1 MTFFAPKGV
10 GELNILVVV
19 NEHNG
24 AAQDA
29 AALLGA
35 YFASQGISGT
45 FIRSHDIPIG
55 VRLKDVVA
63 DQDSGR
69 DGAFDFDLAV
79 VLGGD
84 GTILRTARILAGRR
98 TPIMGINF
106 GHLGFLANSSDPGV
120 IPMVAA
126 ALSGDV
132 SSEERMNLS
141 VHVVCEGDDGETA
154 DAIADGELVEV
165 DGEERMFFAL
175 NELALTRG
183 ASGAIVTF
191 DLSISGD
198 HVVSLRADGIVV
210 STATGSTAYALSAGG
225 PLVAPSYRGLI
236 VVPLAPH
243 TLLSRAIVT
252 APHDIVDLEMP
263 CEDGN
268 GEVALFI
275 DGEALS
281 FERPVKRVIVRQ
293 GAIATTLLDYR
304 KEPFYSKISR
314 VFFEASTAE

>member
-1 MTFFAPKGV
+1 M
-10 GELNILVVV
+10 NILVVV

-29 AALLGA
+29 AAMLST
-35 YFASQGISGT
+35 YFASQGIAGI
-45 FIRSHDIPIG
+45 FIPAHDIPIG
-55 VRLKDVVA
+55 TRLVDVV
-63 DQDSGR
+63 DTR
-69 DGAFDFDLAV
+69 DGALDFDLAV

-84 GTILRTARILAGRR
+84 GTILRTARILAGKR

-106 GHLGFLANSSDPGV
+106 GHLGFLANVSDPGV

-126 ALSGDV
+126 ALAGDV
-132 SSEERMNLS
+132 TAEERMNLS
-141 VHVVCEGDDGETA
+141 VHVVCEGDDEETI
-154 DAIADGELVEV
+154 DAIETGELAEL

-175 NELALTRG
+175 NEFALTRG
-183 ASGAIVTF
+183 GSGAIVTF
-191 DLSISGD
+191 DLSVSGD
-198 HVVSLRADGIVV
+198 HVVSLRADGVVV

-236 VVPLAPH
+236 IVPLAPH

-252 APHDIVDLEMP
+252 APHDIVELDIPQEY
-263 CEDGN
+263 GN
-268 GEVALFI
+268 EEVSLFI

-281 FERPVKRVIVRQ
+281 FAHPVKRVIIRQ

-314 VFFEASTAE
+314 VFFEAPSLE

>member
-1 MTFFAPKGV
+1 MPRNDRIGV
-10 GELNILVVV
+10 DELNILVVI

-24 AAQDA
+24 GAQDA
-29 AALLGA
+29 AVLLDA
-35 YFASQGISGT
+35 YFVSQGISAT
-45 FIRSHDIPIG
+45 FIKAHDIPIG
-55 VRLKDVVA
+55 TRLCDVLA
-63 DQDSGR
+63 GQGFEGDDLYQ
-69 DGAFDFDLAV
+69 DFDLAV

-84 GTILRTARILAGRR
+84 GTILRTARVLAGKR

-106 GHLGFLANSSDPGV
+106 GHLGFLANASDAGV

-126 ALSGDV
+126 ALAGDV
-132 SSEERMNLS
+132 SAEERSNLS
-141 VHVVCEGDDGETA
+141 VHVICEGDDESDA
-154 DAIADGELVEV
+154 DAIAAGELFEIE
-165 DGEERMFFAL
+165 GEERMFFAL

-191 DLSISGD
+191 ELSISGD
-198 HVVSLRADGIVV
+198 HVVSLRADGVVV

-225 PLVAPSYRGLI
+225 PLVAPGYRGLI

-263 CEDGN
+263 REGGN
-268 GEVALFI
+268 EEVALFI

-281 FERPVKRVIVRQ
+281 FERPVKRVIIRQ

-314 VFFEASTAE
+314 VFF

>member
-1 MTFFAPKGV
+1 MPRDDWIGV
-10 GELNILVVV
+10 YDLNILIVV

-24 AAQDA
+24 GALDA
-29 AALLGA
+29 AALLEA
-35 YFASQGISGT
+35 YCASQGFSAT
-45 FIRSHDIPIG
+45 FLRAHDIPVGTRLIDAIAGQG
-55 VRLKDVVA
+55 VDPDTVDLDY
-63 DQDSGR
+63 
-69 DGAFDFDLAV
+69 DLAV

-98 TPIMGINF
+98 TPILGINF
-106 GHLGFLANSSDPGV
+106 GHLGFLANTSEPGV
-120 IPMVAA
+120 VPMVAA

-132 SSEERMNLS
+132 TAEERANLS
-141 VHVVCEGDDGETA
+141 VHVICEGDDE
-154 DAIADGELVEV
+154 DDIEAIAAGELFELE
-165 DGEERMFFAL
+165 GEERMFFAL

-183 ASGAIVTF
+183 ASGNIVTF

-198 HVVSLRADGIVV
+198 HVVSMRADGVVV

-225 PLVAPSYRGLI
+225 PLVEPSYRGLI

-252 APHDIVDLEMP
+252 ASHDVVDLEIP
-263 CEDGN
+263 REDGKE
-268 GEVALFI
+268 EVALFI

-281 FERPVKRVIVRQ
+281 FERPVKRVLVRQ

-314 VFFEASTAE
+314 VFF

>member
-1 MTFFAPKGV
+1 
-10 GELNILVVV
+10 LNILVVV

-29 AALLGA
+29 AAMLSA
-35 YFASQGISGT
+35 YFASQGIAGV
-45 FIRSHDIPIG
+45 FIPAHDIPIG
-55 VRLKDVVA
+55 TRLVDVV
-63 DQDSGR
+63 DTC
-69 DGAFDFDLAV
+69 DGALDFDLAV

-84 GTILRTARILAGRR
+84 GTILRTARILAGKR

-106 GHLGFLANSSDPGV
+106 GHLGFLANVSDPGV

-126 ALSGDV
+126 ALAGDV
-132 SSEERMNLS
+132 TAEERMNLS
-141 VHVVCEGDDGETA
+141 VHVVCEGDDEETI
-154 DAIADGELVEV
+154 DAIETGELAEL

-175 NELALTRG
+175 NEFALTRG
-183 ASGAIVTF
+183 GSGAIVTF
-191 DLSISGD
+191 DLSVSGD
-198 HVVSLRADGIVV
+198 HVVSLRADGVVV

-236 VVPLAPH
+236 IVPLAPH

-252 APHDIVDLEMP
+252 APHDIVELDIPQEY
-263 CEDGN
+263 GN
-268 GEVALFI
+268 EEVSLFI

-281 FERPVKRVIVRQ
+281 FAHPVKRVIIRQ

-314 VFFEASTAE
+314 VFFEAPSLE